1 MHRLRMILGTTL
13 LLSPPVTQVSAQVGC
28 EELTAQHPS
37 TYRSPTYGYSL
48 TYPASMAIVPDS
60 ISEQGD
66 TVRFEAPRWQVTASI
81 TALLNNRGETLSQL
95 QREAQQD
102 IIQNS
107 RGSITYQ
114 RNGTTWFV
122 LSGYIL
128 DRIYYQ
134 RTVLIQGSM
143 AIASLWIEFPQEVR
157 PCMDAIV
164 TMMANS
170 FH

>member
-1 MHRLRMILGTTL
+1 MAVSKQETARNAAREARIS
-13 LLSPPVTQVSAQVGC
+13 LSGPCHQPFANGVS
-28 EELTAQHPS
+28 E
-37 TYRSPTYGYSL
+37 R
-48 TYPASMAIVPDS
+48 
-60 ISEQGD
+60 GD

-81 TALLNNRGETLSQL
+81 TALANNRGETLSQL

-107 RGSITYQ
+107 HGSITYQ

-122 LSGYIL
+122 LSGHIL

-134 RTVLIQGSM
+134 RSVPTQGNM
-143 AIASLWIEFPQEVR
+143 AITNLWIEFPCELR

-164 TMMANS
+164 TMMANP

>member
-1 MHRLRMILGTTL
+1 MRRLRTIPGTALISL
-13 LLSPPVTQVSAQVGC
+13 LAAQASAQGVC
-28 EELTAQHPS
+28 EGLTAQRPL
-37 TYRSPTYGYSL
+37 TYRSATYGYSL
-48 TYPASMAIVPDS
+48 AYPASMEIAPDS
-60 ISEQGD
+60 ISERGD

-81 TALLNNRGETLSQL
+81 TTLLNNHGETLSQL

-122 LSGYIL
+122 LSGHIL

-134 RTVLIQGSM
+134 RTVLTQGNM
-143 AIASLWIEFPQEVR
+143 AIASLWIEFPRELR